1 MEFFNSVFYFILV
14 IGILILIHELGHFIA
29 ARLTGM
35 RTEVFSIGMGYRLLG
50 FNKKYGFTFGKL
62 PKQTNQSEDS
72 SGDSNE
78 DDWYCDYRLAILP
91 IGGYVKIAGMVDE
104 SLDTKFT
111 KSEAKPWE
119 FRSKS
124 TLQKA
129 FVLSGGVVMNF
140 LLAVII
146 FSILSFSK
154 GEIMTEVNEVGYVRP
169 NSLAS
174 ESGFRIGDKI
184 IAVNGHEVKYWQE
197 IRDKIT
203 IENFGETKN
212 VAILRNNQELN
223 LVVDGKAILDTMKN
237 VDTFEAGFGIYPT
250 NLKVYVS
257 EVMTTWP
264 AGKAGIKAGDTIIA
278 VNKTPIN
285 NITQFIS
292 LIERNADRKIF
303 IEWKSGDKIL
313 GDSIKPNEEKKI
325 GAKITDVYVGNII
338 VRQYN
343 IFEAFV
349 VGFNQSVGALNLLI
363 NSISKMIEGKVS
375 VKQSIG
381 GPIFIAKNASQ
392 QAELGIANFLTFTA
406 LLSISLAVINI
417 LPFPALD
424 GGHLLMTLI
433 EGIIRREIPLK
444 VKLAFQQIG
453 VFLLI
458 ALIIF
463 IIYIDLTR

>member
-14 IGILILIHELGHFIA
+14 VGILILIHELGHFIA

-50 FNKKYGFTFGKL
+50 FNKRFGFTFGNL
-62 PKQTNQSEDS
+62 PKNVPQSDES
-72 SGDSNE
+72 SENSSEN
-78 DDWYCDYRLAILP
+78 DWYCDYRLAILP

-111 KSEAKPWE
+111 RSEPKPWE
-119 FRSKS
+119 FRSKN

-129 FVLSGGVVMNF
+129 FVLSGGVIMNF
-140 LLAVII
+140 LLAVFI

-154 GEIMTEVNEVGYVRP
+154 GEIMTEVNEIGYVRP
-169 NSLAS
+169 NSLAY
-174 ESGFRIGDKI
+174 ESGFRVGDKI
-184 IAVNGHEVKYWQE
+184 LAINEHEVKYWQE

-203 IENFGETKN
+203 IENFGETKT
-212 VAILRNNQELN
+212 VMILRNNQQLN
-223 LVVDGKAILDTMKN
+223 LKVDGKAILDTMKN
-237 VDTFEAGFGIYPT
+237 VDTFEAGFGIYPI

-264 AGKAGIKAGDTIIA
+264 AGKAGIKAGDTIVA
-278 VNKTPIN
+278 VNKTSIN
-285 NITQFIS
+285 NINQFIS
-292 LIERNADRKIF
+292 IIERNAHRKLY
-303 IEWKSGDKIL
+303 IEWKRGDKIL
-313 GDSIKPNEEKKI
+313 ADSIQPNEDKKI
-325 GAKITDVYVGNII
+325 GAKITDVYVGNVII
-338 VRQYN
+338 RQYN
-343 IFEAFV
+343 IIEAFAA
-349 VGFNQSVGALNLLI
+349 GFNQSIGALNLLI

-444 VKLAFQQIG
+444 IKLAFQQIG

-463 IIYIDLTR
+463 IIFIDLTR